1 MPPPSG
7 SSHAPR
13 DTQRPWEGRTQLSY
27 PAGLGKIALQNPG
40 PEQGLLQAFTGQF
53 FWVHAWRGGPEW
65 ELEEP
70 AAGNVP
76 ALGVGLLVVT

>member
-1 MPPPSG
+1 MLQLHVQHRPARNQATLGEEENLALIPGRPGEDCSPE
-7 SSHAPR
+7 PR
-13 DTQRPWEGRTQLSY
+13 PRT
-27 PAGLGKIALQNPG
+27 GV
-40 PEQGLLQAFTGQF
+40 LQAFTGQF